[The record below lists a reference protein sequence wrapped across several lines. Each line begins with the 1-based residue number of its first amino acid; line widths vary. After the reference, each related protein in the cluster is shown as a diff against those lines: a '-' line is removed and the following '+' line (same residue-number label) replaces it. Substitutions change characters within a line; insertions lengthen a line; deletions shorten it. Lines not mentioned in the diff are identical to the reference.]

1 MAVAVV
7 ALAQLVDVQGRVD
20 TASNAQRSVNDE
32 AHDHTDDDLGA
43 DDLEDDVERHLL
55 GQENGQHLVRRGKE
69 HGEQRSQRDDAPR
82 PQRRGGG
89 RKPALR
95 HGTHDGAHDRARSAC
110 ALNGRLSAPARL
122 VFQPFHG
129 QIRDE
134 QERDDVERVGHGVS
148 EDVARYVHEFFHSWL
163 LYPNRRTQGRI
174 RCSMV
179 RMNAKPNTLTQ
190 KSLL

>member
-7 ALAQLVDVQGRVD
+7 ALAHVDVQGRVD

-43 DDLEDDVERHLL
+43 DDLDDVERHLL

-122 VFQPFHG
+122 VLG
-129 QIRDE
+129 SRRQIRDE
-134 QERDDVERVGHGVS
+134 RNG
-148 EDVARYVHEFFHSWL
+148 
-163 LYPNRRTQGRI
+163 
-174 RCSMV
+174 
-179 RMNAKPNTLTQ
+179 
-190 KSLL
+190 